1 MNLRVLFIASGNKFS
16 GISNIVSAQ
25 VDSLKKEGLMVEI
38 FAIDGKGW
46 RSYWRSIKR
55 LRAILKKNHYDIV
68 HSHYSFSTWVAIL
81 AGGKNIVSSLM
92 GSDVKASGLLRWM
105 IRIFLIPFCRAVV
118 VKSEEMKRDLS
129 YDAAYVVPNGVNVQV
144 FNSQSAEFAKKELG
158 WDIDMLHILFP
169 ADPVR
174 PEKNFQLLRTA
185 MEYSGIENYVIHTLG
200 NVSFSQMATYY
211 NAADIVCMTSNREG
225 SPNAIKEAM
234 ACNKLVVSTDVGD
247 VKWLFGDTPGLFL
260 SGHDA
265 RYYGFCVS
273 KALEYGKNN
282 QMGSMGRDRLLS
294 LQLTDLL
301 VALKLIDI
309 YRGAK

>member
-1 MNLRVLFIASGNKFS
+1 MRVLFVSSGNKTS
-16 GISNIVSAQ
+16 GISSIVDAQ
-25 VDSLKKEGLMVEI
+25 RISLLNTGVEVELYLI
-38 FAIDGKGW
+38 KGRGW
-46 RSYWRSIKR
+46 INYV
-55 LRAILKKNHYDIV
+55 RAIFILRRKLRIEKYDVI

-129 YDAAYVVPNGVNVQV
+129 YDAAHVVPNGVNVQV

-158 WDIDMLHILFP
+158 WDIEMLHILFP

-234 ACNKLVVSTDVGD
+234 ACNKLVVCTDVGD

-265 RYYGFCVS
+265 RYYGVCVS

-309 YRGAK
+309 YRSAK